1 MLPDAHRPPLD
12 VDPALP
18 ADVPPG
24 GHLTSEQLQAWLR
37 HLTESQAAMVVEMH
51 RTSREQPDAIRR
63 AVEQGVTAALTHRD
77 TVATT
82 LGIVVEVAQER
93 TAQHAGRWIVG
104 WSGRMIRN
112 AVLLLVFG
120 WLAIKLLGWDVAAAV
135 GKWLASSK

>member
-1 MLPDAHRPPLD
+1 MSAPPAVDDTPPPISDA
-12 VDPALP
+12 ALR
-18 ADVPPG
+18 
-24 GHLTSEQLQAWLR
+24 EWLR
-37 HLTESQAAMVVEMH
+37 HLTEGQAQLVAELH
-51 RTSREQPDAIRR
+51 RQSRLLPNQIET
-63 AVEQGVTAALTHRD
+63 AVASGVTAALTHRD